1 MLTPQTK
8 FVLLTNLHNPS
19 GAHISQ
25 SFLSDV
31 VQSAKEKCIPVVID
45 EIYLEFLE
53 EEPTAFHLADN
64 VMNISS
70 LTKVFDLGYLRCG
83 WVLA

>member
-31 VQSAKEKCIPVVID
+31 VQSAKEKCISVVID

-53 EEPTAFHLADN
+53 EEPGAFPNRIRRRLECLDER
-64 VMNISS
+64 VGQY
-70 LTKVFDLGYLRCG
+70 T
-83 WVLA
+83 